1 MQTGATARRGN
12 VLSYARIQPLPAN
25 LSLRIR
31 LILFLG
37 LLILLATAS
46 LGSIAYRTSR
56 YIMVR
61 EAIRE
66 VGITATARKD
76 LLVGLL
82 TEQRTRAAVLFK
94 TADLSCDNTE
104 IWCLRRLLK
113 DFVATEGASAARLVY
128 PGAAPVTVGNGAAI
142 LATVAPPAGNQI
154 AHFGFDQ
161 QGQPYYVIQARSED
175 GAALISIRGDIK
187 LVSRLFLDRYGLGQS
202 AETFLTDAGGFFL
215 TPPRYPI
222 PGGEGH
228 PIGGKPMQQ
237 CLAGTDGEILDR
249 DYRGVPAIHG
259 FRHVPEIGGGCVM
272 ARIDQSE
279 AFAPTRRVR
288 NQVAGVS
295 AVLAVL
301 AIGCSFMLAQLVSR
315 PLDRLTIRTRSLQAG
330 DFDSP
335 VPIGGPGEVQTFART
350 FQAMADSLKSSRSAL
365 EESNE
370 QIKNILESISD
381 GFIAVDQEWRCTYA
395 NGKATELSRIP
406 SEEMLGNNIWDM
418 RSGAENTAIFSE
430 LHRAMRDKVP
440 VHFEEYYAPLG
451 AWFQIDGYPTR
462 SGLAVF
468 GRDVTE
474 RKRFS
479 EQLLQTQKLESLG
492 LLAGGVAHDFNNLLT
507 AIMGY
512 ASLLR
517 ALVGSEEPAKG
528 MLHDLLQASETA
540 AHLTRQL
547 LAYSGRGRF
556 VVQPLNLSKLV
567 KEAASLLQVS
577 IPKNVQLQLQVD
589 PGLPSIEADAGQM
602 QQLIMNLVIN
612 GAEAISEG
620 ESGSVLVRTAVQDVD
635 EDYIQTTFGSGK
647 ITPGTYVTLQVR
659 DTGSGMDAETQ
670 AKIFDPFFTTK
681 FTGRGLGLAAVLGIV
696 RGHKG
701 ALKVYSSPGRGT
713 TFKVLFPACEA
724 TPSRVES
731 GAQIEADHHDVGTV
745 LVIDDE
751 EMVRRVAKSMLESY
765 GYSVLVA
772 SDGNAAIEIFKEVG
786 HEISVVLLDLTMP
799 SMSGEETFRQLRM
812 MRSNVPVILSSGYNE
827 VEAVKRFTGKSL
839 TGFIQKPYTTTQLA
853 QKVRDAL
860 NERTSYSG
868 SAGSGES

>member
-1 MQTGATARRGN
+1 
-12 VLSYARIQPLPAN
+12 
-25 LSLRIR
+25 

-37 LLILLATAS
+37 LLVVLATAS

-56 YIMVR
+56 DIMVR

-66 VGITATARKD
+66 VGITANARKD
-76 LLVGLL
+76 LLVLLL
-82 TEQRTRAAVLFK
+82 TQQRTRAAALFK

-128 PGAAPVTVGNGAAI
+128 RGAPPVTVGKGAAI
-142 LATVAPPAGNQI
+142 LATAATPADDRI

-161 QGQPYYVIQARSED
+161 KGQPYYVVQARSED
-175 GAALISIRGDIK
+175 GAALITIRGDMESVNRI
-187 LVSRLFLDRYGLGQS
+187 FLDRYGLGES
-202 AETFLTDAGGFFL
+202 AETFLTDAGGLFL

-222 PGGEGH
+222 QSGKGH
-228 PIGGKPMQQ
+228 LIGGKPMQQ
-237 CLAGTDGEILDR
+237 CLAGTDNEVLDR

-259 FRHVPEIGGGCVM
+259 FRHIPEIGGGCVM

-279 AFAPTRRVR
+279 AFASTRKVR

-295 AVLAVL
+295 AVLAFL

-315 PLDRLTIRTRSLQAG
+315 PMDRLTVRARSLQAG

-335 VPIGGPGEVQTFART
+335 VPIGGPAEVQMFART
-350 FQAMADSLKSSRSAL
+350 FQAMANSLKNSRSAL

-406 SEEMLGNNIWDM
+406 REELLGNKIWDL
-418 RSGAENTAIFSE
+418 RSGENTAIYSE
-430 LHRAMRDKVP
+430 LHRAMKDKAP
-440 VHFEEYYAPLG
+440 AHFEEYYAPLG
-451 AWFQIDGYPTR
+451 AWFQVDAYPTR
-462 SGLAVF
+462 SGLAIF

-474 RKRFS
+474 RKQFS

-492 LLAGGVAHDFNNLLT
+492 LLAGGIAHDFNNLLT
-507 AIMGY
+507 GIMGN
-512 ASLLR
+512 ASLLLG
-517 ALVGSEEPAKG
+517 LVGNEGPARR
-528 MLHDLLQASETA
+528 MLKSLLGASETA

-547 LAYSGRGRF
+547 LAYSGKGRF
-556 VVQPLNLSKLV
+556 VVELLNLSALV
-567 KEAASLLQVS
+567 KAAGSLLQVS
-577 IPKNVQLQLQVD
+577 ISKNVYLQLKLD
-589 PGLPSIEADAGQM
+589 PELPSIEADAGQM
-602 QQLIMNLVIN
+602 QQLIMNLIIN
-612 GAEAISEG
+612 AAEAIG
-620 ESGSVLVRTAVQDVD
+620 EDQSGTVLVTTAVQDVD
-635 EDYIQTTFGSGK
+635 QDYTQTTFGSGK
-647 ITPGTYVTLQVR
+647 ITRGRYVTLEVR
-659 DTGSGMDAETQ
+659 DTGSGMDGETQ

-701 ALKVYSSPGRGT
+701 AVKVFSSPGQGT
-713 TFKVLFPACEA
+713 TFKVLFPASEVK
-724 TPSRVES
+724 PSRIES
-731 GAQIEADHHDVGTV
+731 GEQTRADLRDSGTV

-751 EMVRRVAKSMLESY
+751 EMVRCVAKSVLESY

-772 SDGNAAIEIFKEVG
+772 VDGRSAVELFKEVC
-786 HEISVVLLDLTMP
+786 HQISVVVLDLTMP
-799 SMSGEETFRQLRM
+799 SMSGEETFGQLRTI
-812 MRSNVPVILSSGYNE
+812 RPNVPVILSSGYNE

-839 TGFIQKPYTTTQLA
+839 AGFIQKPYTATQLA

-860 NERTSYSG
+860 NERASYFE
-868 SAGSGES
+868 SAGSGEG

>member
-1 MQTGATARRGN
+1 M
-12 VLSYARIQPLPAN
+12 PLRAS

-37 LLILLATAS
+37 LLVLLATVS

-56 YIMVR
+56 YVMVR

-66 VGITATARKD
+66 VGITASARKD
-76 LLVGLL
+76 LLVRLL

-104 IWCLRRLLK
+104 IWCLKRLLK
-113 DFVATEGASAARLVY
+113 DFVVTEGASAARLVY
-128 PGAAPVTVGNGAAI
+128 PGAPPVTVGNGTAI
-142 LATVAPPAGNQI
+142 LATVAPPAGNQV

-161 QGQPYYVIQARSED
+161 DGEPYYVVQARSED

-187 LVSRLFLDRYGLGQS
+187 SVNRIFLDRYGLGQS
-202 AETFLTDAGGFFL
+202 AETFLTDAGGFLL
-215 TPPRYPI
+215 TTPRYPVR
-222 PGGEGH
+222 GGQGH
-228 PIGGKPMQQ
+228 PVGGKPMRQ
-237 CLAGTDGEILDR
+237 CLAGTDAEILDR

-259 FRHVPEIGGGCVM
+259 FRHIPEIGGGCVM
-272 ARIDQSE
+272 ALIGQSE

-295 AVLAVL
+295 AVLAAL

-315 PLDRLTIRTRSLQAG
+315 PLDRLTVRARSLQAG

-335 VPIGGPGEVQTFART
+335 VPIGGPAEVQMFART
-350 FQAMADSLKSSRSAL
+350 FQAMANSLKNSRTAL
-365 EESNE
+365 EESSE

-381 GFIAVDQEWRCTYA
+381 GFMAVDQQWRCTYA
-395 NGKATELSRIP
+395 NEKATELSRIP
-406 SEEMLGNNIWDM
+406 REELLGNKIWDM
-418 RSGAENTAIFSE
+418 RSGAENTVIYSE
-430 LHRAMRDKVP
+430 LHRAMQGKVP
-440 VHFEEYYAPLG
+440 VHFEEYYALLG
-451 AWFQIDGYPTR
+451 AWFEVDAYPTR

-507 AIMGY
+507 GIMGN
-512 ASLLR
+512 ASLLLG
-517 ALVGSEEPAKG
+517 LVGSEEPAQG
-528 MLHDLLQASETA
+528 MLNDLLKASETA

-556 VVQPLNLSKLV
+556 VVEPLNLSKLV
-567 KEAASLLQVS
+567 KEAGSLLQVS
-577 IPKNVQLQLQVD
+577 IPKNVHLQLKVD
-589 PGLPSIEADAGQM
+589 PELPSIEADAGQM
-602 QQLIMNLVIN
+602 HQLIMNLVIN
-612 GAEAISEG
+612 GAEAIIDEQNG
-620 ESGSVLVRTAVQDVD
+620 TVRVTTAVQDVD
-635 EDYIQTTFGSGK
+635 QNYIETTFGSGK
-647 ITPGTYVTLQVR
+647 ITPGIYVMLEVH
-659 DTGSGMDAETQ
+659 DTGAGMDAETQ

-713 TFKVLFPACEA
+713 TFKVLFPASDVKQ
-724 TPSRVES
+724 SRIEP
-731 GAQIEADHHDVGTV
+731 GAQPRADLRDTGTV

-751 EMVRRVAKSMLESY
+751 DMVRRVAKSMLESY
-765 GYSVLVA
+765 GYDVLVA
-772 SDGNAAIEIFKEVG
+772 GDGKSAVELFKEVG
-786 HEISVVLLDLTMP
+786 HQISVVVLDLTMP
-799 SMSGEETFRQLRM
+799 SMSGEETFLQLRTI
-812 MRSNVPVILSSGYNE
+812 RSNVRVILSSGYNE
-827 VEAVKRFTGKSL
+827 AEAVKRFTGKSL
-839 TGFIQKPYTTTQLA
+839 TGFIQKPYTATQLA

-860 NERTSYSG
+860 IERASYFE

>member
-1 MQTGATARRGN
+1 
-12 VLSYARIQPLPAN
+12 
-25 LSLRIR
+25 
-31 LILFLG
+31 
-37 LLILLATAS
+37 
-46 LGSIAYRTSR
+46 
-56 YIMVR
+56 MVR

-66 VGITATARKD
+66 VGITANARKD
-76 LLVGLL
+76 LLVRLL
-82 TEQRTRAAVLFK
+82 TQQRTRAAALFK

-128 PGAAPVTVGNGAAI
+128 PRAAPVTVGKGAAI
-142 LATVAPPAGNQI
+142 LATAALPAGDEI

-161 QGQPYYVIQARSED
+161 KGQPYYVIQARSED
-175 GAALISIRGDIK
+175 GTALITIRGDMESVNRI
-187 LVSRLFLDRYGLGQS
+187 FLDRYGLGQS
-202 AETFLTDAGGFFL
+202 AETFLTDARGFFL
-215 TPPRYPI
+215 TPPRYPV
-222 PGGEGH
+222 PGGKGH

-237 CLAGTDGEILDR
+237 CLAGTDDEALDR

-259 FRHVPEIGGGCVM
+259 FRYSPEIGGGCVM

-279 AFAPTRRVR
+279 AFASTKKVR
-288 NQVAGVS
+288 KQVAIVS
-295 AVLAVL
+295 AVLAAL

-315 PLDRLTIRTRSLQAG
+315 PMDRLTVRARSLQAG

-335 VPIGGPGEVQTFART
+335 VPIGGPGEVQMFART
-350 FQAMADSLKSSRSAL
+350 FQAMANSLKNSRTAL

-406 SEEMLGNNIWDM
+406 REELLGNKIWDL
-418 RSGAENTAIFSE
+418 RSGAENTALYSQ
-430 LHRAMRDKVP
+430 LHCAMKDNAP

-451 AWFQIDGYPTR
+451 AWFQVDAYPTR

-507 AIMGY
+507 GIMGN
-512 ASLLR
+512 ASMLQG
-517 ALVGSEEPAKG
+517 LVGSADPARR
-528 MLHDLLQASETA
+528 MLKDLLRASETA

-547 LAYSGRGRF
+547 LAYSGKGRF
-556 VVQPLNLSKLV
+556 VVEPLNLSRLV
-567 KEAASLLQVS
+567 TEAGSLLQVS
-577 IPKNVQLQLQVD
+577 IPKRVQLQLKLD
-589 PGLPSIEADAGQM
+589 PELPSIEADAGQM
-602 QQLIMNLVIN
+602 QQVIMNLVIN
-612 GAEAISEG
+612 GAEAIG
-620 ESGSVLVRTAVQDVD
+620 EDQSGTVLVTTAVQDVD
-635 EDYIQTTFGSGK
+635 QDYIQTTFGSAE
-647 ITPGTYVTLQVR
+647 IVPGPYVTLEVH
-659 DTGSGMDAETQ
+659 DTGCGMDAEIQ

-701 ALKVYSSPGRGT
+701 ALNVYSSPGRGT
-713 TFKVLFPACEA
+713 TFKVLFPASEVR
-724 TPSRVES
+724 PSRMES
-731 GAQIEADHHDVGTV
+731 GAQMQADLRDIGTV

-751 EMVRRVAKSMLESY
+751 EMVRGVAKSMLESY

-772 SDGNAAIEIFKEVG
+772 DDGRSAVELFKEVG
-786 HEISVVLLDLTMP
+786 HQISVVVLDLTMP
-799 SMSGEETFRQLRM
+799 SMSGEETFRQLRTI
-812 MRSNVPVILSSGYNE
+812 RSNVRVILSSGYDE

-839 TGFIQKPYTTTQLA
+839 TGFIQKPYTAGQLA
-853 QKVRDAL
+853 QKVRDAV
-860 NERTSYSG
+860 NERASNLE
-868 SAGSGES
+868 SAGSAEG